1 MLQVFTDGINPL
13 WNIFVSSVGLYF
25 SLIIFIRVSGKRS
38 TSQMNNFDWLVTV
51 ALGSIV
57 ASGIVIE
64 NVSLSESLFAVALL
78 LMLQFFVTRTVFGS
92 RLVSRVVKA
101 EPRVLMKDGKFLR
114 EAMKA
119 ERVTEDEILS
129 AVRSHGLLSLQEIQY
144 VILETNASFS
154 IISRDAAEAQDTR
167 HSSVQSL
174 AS

>member
-1 MLQVFTDGINPL
+1 MLQVFTDGVNPL

>member
-1 MLQVFTDGINPL
+1 MLQVFIDGVNPL

-25 SLIIFIRVSGKRS
+25 SLIIFIRISGKRS

-64 NVSLSESLFAVALL
+64 NVSLSESLFAVVLL

-92 RLVSRVVKA
+92 RLVSRIVKA
-101 EPRVLMKDGKFLR
+101 EPRVLMKDGEFLR

-154 IISRDAAEAQDTR
+154 IISRDAAEAQETR

>member
-1 MLQVFTDGINPL
+1 MLQVFIDGVNPL

-25 SLIIFIRVSGKRS
+25 SLIIFIRISGKRS

-64 NVSLSESLFAVALL
+64 NVSLSESLFAVVLL

-101 EPRVLMKDGKFLR
+101 EPRVLMKDGEFLR

-154 IISRDAAEAQDTR
+154 IISRDAAEAQETR